1 MSHRERRNILARAGA
16 IAAVFLLC
24 SPSRAAADASSGKGN
39 PWKEECEYGIT
50 MALSGKSAAAESAFV
65 SLLSHSP
72 GDARALNNL
81 GNVHLYRGEADVALV
96 FYGFAMAQDS
106 SDAGILLNRSV
117 ALLALGRVAE
127 AESVAARGVEASGGA
142 GSAED
147 LLGMSDARMGETSA
161 RGSEMSAR
169 VPLLRPG
176 DGKSARV
183 AVTQAD
189 VRRLLGARAA
199 TSTPSSR
206 SDTTRSAES
215 RPSPAGTRAASA
227 ADALPSVYWKR

>member
-1 MSHRERRNILARAGA
+1 MSHRESRILRARAAA
-16 IAAVFLLC
+16 IAAVLLFC
-24 SPSRAAADASSGKGN
+24 SPSLSPANASSGKGD
-39 PWKEECEYGIT
+39 PSREECEYGIT
-50 MALSGKSAAAESAFV
+50 MALCGRSAAAESAFV
-65 SLLSHSP
+65 SLLSHNP

-96 FYGFAMAQDS
+96 FYGFAMARDS
-106 SDAGILLNRSV
+106 ADAGIVLNRSV
-117 ALLALGRVAE
+117 ALLALGRDAE
-127 AESVAARGVEASGGA
+127 AESLAARGVQASGGA

-147 LLGMSDARMGETSA
+147 LLGMSDAGGTSA

-199 TSTPSSR
+199 TSATTSR
-206 SDTTRSAES
+206 TDAARPAES
-215 RPSPAGTRAASA
+215 RSATTGTRAASA